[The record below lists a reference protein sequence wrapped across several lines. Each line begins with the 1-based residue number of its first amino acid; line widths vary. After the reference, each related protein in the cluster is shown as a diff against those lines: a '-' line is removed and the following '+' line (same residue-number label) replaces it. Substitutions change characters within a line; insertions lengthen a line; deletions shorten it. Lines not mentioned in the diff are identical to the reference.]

1 MSYRSA
7 QDPEENLPEWL
18 KALRRRQGDDA
29 PDEAPSADQPQD
41 ETAAESV
48 AGDPP
53 AGASEEQSQFEDASS
68 EEPEWLLE
76 IRRRYKPSGEPAERH
91 IPSEPARFDFSQP
104 EEELSDTQ
112 PNPVSRF
119 EDPDPIEEEDEAE
132 SALPS
137 WLRPETESAP
147 AFEEIDEEP
156 ESAPA
161 FPVGEGD
168 ISPGEMPSWLQA
180 IRPNEEEHTRSQ
192 AMMPG
197 VEETAGPLAGLTD
210 VLPAQPGVTQFG
222 KAPVFSNRL
231 DVTESHGMH
240 ATALRQ
246 LLDSEG
252 KPVEDEARRVALPT
266 RVLNLVM
273 SVVLL
278 AAIAFPMLTGSQNS
292 IRPDPNF
299 FPDASAIFNVIDVL
313 PAGAPVLVAFDVQP
327 GLYGEMRPVISAV
340 MAHLLDQQARLVF
353 ISTEPAGPTL
363 ARRLLAEM
371 FSSVPIVASNE
382 YDELGYLSGG
392 MAALRS
398 FITDPRAAVLTT
410 ADGADPW
417 ASSSLQL
424 IQGVDDFALVL
435 VVSSSAEDVQ
445 AWIEQ
450 GAAHLPDGLMA
461 VTSAQ
466 AQPLLGVYLRAN
478 PLTLR
483 GLVSGVQ
490 GAALYERFRGQN
502 GLGSVYWD
510 AYTFGLGAVVLLIL
524 LGGLYGRLIQL
535 RPEKTGQRA

>member
-1 MSYRSA
+1 VSYRSA

-29 PDEAPSADQPQD
+29 PVEGG
-41 ETAAESV
+41 E
-48 AGDPP
+48 P
-53 AGASEEQSQFEDASS
+53 AGAAAPEPSEPSEPVESAFEGHEDESR

-76 IRRRYKPSGEPAERH
+76 IRRRYKPSGEPVERAAPRQ
-91 IPSEPARFDFSQP
+91 PSRSDPTPEP
-104 EEELSDTQ
+104 EEYLSDTQ
-112 PNPVSRF
+112 PNPVGHF
-119 EDPDPIEEEDEAE
+119 EEPEKVDEPVAED
-132 SALPS
+132 ALPS
-137 WLRPETESAP
+137 WLRPEAETAP
-147 AFEEIDEEP
+147 AFEEAEDQDAEFT
-156 ESAPA
+156 SA
-161 FPVGEGD
+161 FTTSEQD

-180 IRPNEEEHTRSQ
+180 IRPSEEETRSE

-197 VEETAGPLAGLTD
+197 IEEIAGPLAGLTD
-210 VLPAQPGVTQFG
+210 VLPAQPDVTQFG
-222 KAPVFSNRL
+222 KTPVFSSRL

-240 ATALRQ
+240 AAALRQ
-246 LLDSEG
+246 LLESEG
-252 KPVEDEARRVALPT
+252 KPVEDQTRMVALPT

-278 AAIAFPMLTGSQNS
+278 VAIAFPLFTRSQNS
-292 IRPDPNF
+292 IRPDPNY

-327 GLYGEMRPVISAV
+327 GLYGEMRPVISSV
-340 MAHLLDQQARLVF
+340 MAHLLDRQARLVF
-353 ISTEPAGPTL
+353 VSTQPTGPTL

-371 FSSVPIVASNE
+371 FSAVPLVASGE

-398 FITDPRAAVLTT
+398 FVTDPRAAVLRT
-410 ADGADPW
+410 AEGVDPW
-417 ASSSLQL
+417 AAPSLQL
-424 IQGVDDFALVL
+424 IDGVDDFALVL
-435 VVSSSAEDVQ
+435 VVSSNAEDVQ

-466 AQPLLGVYLRAN
+466 AQPLLGVYLRAD

-490 GAALYERFRGQN
+490 GAATYERFRGQE
-502 GLGSVYWD
+502 GLGSMYWD

-524 LGGLYGRLIQL
+524 LGGLYGRLIQM
-535 RPEKTGQRA
+535 RPERTSQSA